1 MSSLIDIK
9 VIGCGGGGVNA
20 VDGMINAGLSGVEF
34 IAINTDAQALMP
46 SLADV
51 KVDIGRD
58 RTNGLGAGANPEI
71 GRLSAKDSVNEINEV
86 VSGADVVFVT
96 AGMGGGTGTG
106 SAPIVANCAK
116 KAGALT
122 VGVVTTPFAFE
133 GSKRMTNALEGI
145 NNFSKEVDTLIV
157 VPNENLISMLDP
169 EISMEDAFKEADG
182 VLLKAVAA
190 ISDLVT
196 TPGQINI
203 DFADIKRVMKDAGS
217 AFMGIGY
224 ADGENRA
231 EIAGNEAITSPILD
245 VDLNGATGVLISIA
259 SSGQI
264 KLQEVNKIASLVSD
278 KAHKNAD
285 IIFGTLLDQDL
296 EDGILV
302 TVIATGF
309 KKEINE

>member
-20 VDGMINAGLSGVEF
+20 VDGMITAGLSGVEF
-34 IAINTDAQALMP
+34 IAINTDVQALMP

-51 KVDIGRD
+51 KIDIGRD
-58 RTNGLGAGANPEI
+58 RTKGLGAGANPEI
-71 GRLSAKDSVNEINEV
+71 GRLSAKDSISEISEV

-116 KAGALT
+116 KASALT

-133 GSKRMTNALEGI
+133 GKKRMINALEGI

-157 VPNENLISMLDP
+157 VPNQNLISMLDP
-169 EISMEDAFKEADG
+169 DISMEDAFKESDNI
-182 VLLKAVAA
+182 LLKAIAA

-224 ADGENRA
+224 ASGENRA

-245 VDLNGATGVLISIA
+245 IDLNGATGVLISIA
-259 SSGQI
+259 SSGDV
-264 KLQEVNKIASLVSD
+264 KMSEVNMIASLVSE
-278 KAHKNAD
+278 KAHEDAD
-285 IIFGTLLDQDL
+285 IIFGTTIDESL

-302 TVIATGF
+302 TVVATGF
-309 KKEINE
+309 SK

>member
-1 MSSLIDIK
+1 MNKLIDIK

-20 VDGMINAGLSGVEF
+20 VDGMIKAGLSGVEF

-58 RTNGLGAGANPEI
+58 RTKGLGAGANPEI

-106 SAPIVANCAK
+106 SAPIVANCSK

-133 GSKRMTNALEGI
+133 GKKRMINALEGI

-169 EISMEDAFKEADG
+169 DISMEDAFKEADNI
-182 VLLKAVAA
+182 LLKAVAA

-224 ADGENRA
+224 ATGENRA
-231 EIAGNEAITSPILD
+231 EVAGNEAITSPILNI
-245 VDLNGATGVLISIA
+245 DLNGATGVLISIA
-259 SSGQI
+259 SSGDI
-264 KLQEVNKIASLVSD
+264 KMSEINMIASLVSG
-278 KAHKNAD
+278 KAHEDAD
-285 IIFGTLLDQDL
+285 IIFGTTLDEDL

-302 TVIATGF
+302 TVVATGF
-309 KKEINE
+309 NNG

>member
-9 VIGCGGGGVNA
+9 VVGCGGGGINA
-20 VDGMINAGLSGVEF
+20 VDSMILSGLSGVEF
-34 IAINTDAQALMP
+34 IAVNTDVQALMP

-51 KVDIGRD
+51 KIDIGRD
-58 RTNGLGAGANPEI
+58 RTGGLGAGADPNI
-71 GRLSAKDSVNEINEV
+71 GRLSAKDSINEISEV
-86 VSGADVVFVT
+86 VTGADVVFVT

-122 VGVVTTPFAFE
+122 VGVVTTPFGFE
-133 GSKRMTNALEGI
+133 GKKRMNNALEGI

-157 VPNENLISMLDP
+157 IPNENLISMLDP
-169 EISMEDAFKEADG
+169 DISMEEAFKEADN
-182 VLLKAVAA
+182 VLLKAVAGV
-190 ISDLVT
+190 SDLIT

-203 DFADIKRVMKDAGS
+203 DFADIKRVMKNAGA

-224 ADGENRA
+224 ADGEDRA
-231 EIAGNEAITSPILD
+231 EIAGNKAITSPILD
-245 VDLNGATGVLISIA
+245 VNLNGATGVLISIA

-264 KLQEVNKIASLVSD
+264 KMQEVNKIASLVSE
-278 KAHKNAD
+278 KAHEDAD
-285 IIFGTLLDQDL
+285 IIFGTVLDEDL

-309 KKEINE
+309 INE

>member
-1 MSSLIDIK
+1 VSSLIDIK
-9 VIGCGGGGVNA
+9 VIGCGGGGTNA
-20 VDGMINAGLSGVEF
+20 VDSMILSGLSGVEF
-34 IAINTDAQALMP
+34 IAVNTDVQALMP

-51 KVDIGRD
+51 KIDIGRD
-58 RTNGLGAGANPEI
+58 RTGGLGAGADPNI
-71 GRLSAKDSVNEINEV
+71 GRLSAKDSINEISEV

-106 SAPIVANCAK
+106 SAPIVAGCAK

-133 GSKRMTNALEGI
+133 GKKRMINALEGI
-145 NNFSKEVDTLIV
+145 NNFSREVDTLIV
-157 VPNENLISMLDP
+157 VPNNNLISMLDP
-169 EISMEDAFKEADG
+169 DISMEDAFKESDSI
-182 VLLKAVAA
+182 LLKAIAA

-203 DFADIKRVMKDAGS
+203 DFADIKRVMKNAGA

-231 EIAGNEAITSPILD
+231 ELAGNKAITSPILD
-245 VDLNGATGVLISIA
+245 IDLNGATGVLISIA
-259 SSGQI
+259 SSGDI
-264 KLQEVNKIASLVSD
+264 KMSEVNMIASLVSE
-278 KAHKNAD
+278 KAHEDAD
-285 IIFGTLLDQDL
+285 IIFGTVLDPDL
-296 EDGILV
+296 ENGILV

-309 KKEINE
+309 INE

>member
-1 MSSLIDIK
+1 MSSLTDIK

-34 IAINTDAQALMP
+34 IAVNTDVQALMP

-58 RTNGLGAGANPEI
+58 RTKGLGAGANPEI

-122 VGVVTTPFAFE
+122 VGVVTTPFTFE

-169 EISMEDAFKEADG
+169 EISMENAFKESDG

-231 EIAGNEAITSPILD
+231 EIAGNQAITSPILN
-245 VDLNGATGVLISIA
+245 VNLNGATGVLISIA

-278 KAHKNAD
+278 KAHKDAD
-285 IIFGTLLDQDL
+285 IIFGTVLDQDL

-309 KKEINE
+309 NNG

>member
-1 MSSLIDIK
+1 MSNLIDIK

-20 VDGMINAGLSGVEF
+20 VDGMIRSGLSGVEF
-34 IAINTDAQALMP
+34 IAMNTDAQALLP

-58 RTNGLGAGANPEI
+58 RTKGLGAGANPEI
-71 GRLSAKDSVNEINEV
+71 GRLSAKDSVSEINEV

-133 GSKRMTNALEGI
+133 GKKRMINALEGI

-157 VPNENLISMLDP
+157 VPNENLISMLDS
-169 EISMEDAFKEADG
+169 EISMEDAFKEADNI
-182 VLLKAVAA
+182 LLKAIAA

-231 EIAGNEAITSPILD
+231 EVAGNEAITSPILD
-245 VDLNGATGVLISIA
+245 IDLNGATGVLISIA
-259 SSGQI
+259 SSGNI
-264 KLQEVNKIASLVSD
+264 KMAEVSLIASLVSE
-278 KAHKNAD
+278 KAHEDAD
-285 IIFGTLLDQDL
+285 IIFGTTIDENL
-296 EDGILV
+296 EEGILV
-302 TVIATGF
+302 TVVATGF
-309 KKEINE
+309 NKNV

>member
-1 MSSLIDIK
+1 MSNLIDIK
-9 VIGCGGGGVNA
+9 VIGCGGGGTNV
-20 VDGMINAGLSGVEF
+20 VDSMILQGLSGVEF
-34 IAINTDAQALMP
+34 IAVNTDIQALMP

-51 KVDIGRD
+51 KIDIGRD
-58 RTNGLGAGANPEI
+58 RTGGLGAGADPSI
-71 GRLSAKDSVNEINEV
+71 GRLSAEDSIDEISEV

-106 SAPIVANCAK
+106 SAPIVAGCAK
-116 KAGALT
+116 SSGALT

-133 GSKRMTNALEGI
+133 GKKRMINALEGI
-145 NNFSKEVDTLIV
+145 ANFSKEVDTLIV
-157 VPNENLISMLDP
+157 VPNE
-169 EISMEDAFKEADG
+169 
-182 VLLKAVAA
+182 AVAG
-190 ISDLVT
+190 ISDLIT

-224 ADGENRA
+224 AKGRDRA
-231 EIAGNEAITSPILD
+231 KVAGRNAITSPILD

-259 SSGQI
+259 SSGDI
-264 KLQEVNKIASLVSD
+264 KMSEINMIASLVSG
-278 KAHKNAD
+278 KAHEDAD
-285 IIFGTLLDQDL
+285 IIFGTVLDPDL

-309 KKEINE
+309 YK

>member
-1 MSSLIDIK
+1 MSNLVDIR

-20 VDGMINAGLSGVEF
+20 IDGMIRAGLSGVEF
-34 IAINTDAQALMP
+34 IAINTDVQALMP

-51 KVDIGRD
+51 KIDIGRD
-58 RTNGLGAGANPEI
+58 RTNGLGAGADPNI
-71 GRLSAKDSVNEINEV
+71 GRLSAKDSVSDINEV
-86 VSGADVVFVT
+86 VFGADVVFVT

-133 GSKRMTNALEGI
+133 GKKRMINALEGI
-145 NNFSKEVDTLIV
+145 DNFSREVDTLIV
-157 VPNENLISMLDP
+157 VPNNNLISMLDP
-169 EISMEDAFKEADG
+169 DISMEDAFKESDNI
-182 VLLKAVAA
+182 LLKAIAA

-224 ADGENRA
+224 ASGDNRA

-245 VDLNGATGVLISIA
+245 IDLNGATGVLISIA
-259 SSGQI
+259 SSGDI
-264 KLQEVNKIASLVSD
+264 KMSEINMIASLVSE
-278 KAHKNAD
+278 KAHEDAD
-285 IIFGTLLDQDL
+285 IIFGTTIDESL

-302 TVIATGF
+302 TVVATGF
-309 KKEINE
+309 NK

>member
-1 MSSLIDIK
+1 
-9 VIGCGGGGVNA
+9 
-20 VDGMINAGLSGVEF
+20 
-34 IAINTDAQALMP
+34 MP

-51 KVDIGRD
+51 KIDIGRD
-58 RTNGLGAGANPEI
+58 RTRGLGAGADPNI
-71 GRLSAKDSVNEINEV
+71 GRLSAKDSISEISEV

-106 SAPIVANCAK
+106 SAPIVAGCAK

-122 VGVVTTPFAFE
+122 VGVVTTPFGFE
-133 GSKRMTNALEGI
+133 GKKRMNNALEGI
-145 NNFSKEVDTLIV
+145 NSFSKEVDTLIV
-157 VPNENLISMLDP
+157 IPNENLISMLDP
-169 EISMEDAFKEADG
+169 DISMQDAFKEADN
-182 VLLKAVAA
+182 VLLKAIAG
-190 ISDLVT
+190 ISDLIT

-224 ADGENRA
+224 ADGEDRA
-231 EIAGNEAITSPILD
+231 EVAGNEAITSPILN
-245 VDLNGATGVLISIA
+245 VDLNGAMGVLISIA

-264 KLQEVNKIASLVSD
+264 KMQEVNKIASLVAD
-278 KAHKNAD
+278 KAHEDAD
-285 IIFGTLLDQDL
+285 IIFGTVLDPDL

-309 KKEINE
+309 VNE

>member
-1 MSSLIDIK
+1 MSNLIDIR
-9 VIGCGGGGVNA
+9 VVGCGGGGTNA
-20 VDGMINAGLSGVEF
+20 IDSMITQGLSGVEF
-34 IAINTDAQALMP
+34 IAINTDIQALMP

-51 KVDIGRD
+51 KVDIGKD
-58 RTNGLGAGANPEI
+58 RTRGLGAGADPNI
-71 GRLSAKDSVNEINEV
+71 GRLSAKDSISEITEV

-106 SAPIVANCAK
+106 SAPIVAGCAK

-133 GSKRMTNALEGI
+133 GKKRMNNALEGI
-145 NNFSKEVDTLIV
+145 NSFSKEVDTLIV
-157 VPNENLISMLDP
+157 IPNENLISMLNPD
-169 EISMEDAFKEADG
+169 ISMGDAFKEADNI
-182 VLLKAVAA
+182 LLKAIAG
-190 ISDLVT
+190 ISDLIT

-224 ADGENRA
+224 ASGEDRA
-231 EIAGNEAITSPILD
+231 EIAGNQAITSPILN

-259 SSGQI
+259 SSGEV
-264 KLQEVNKIASLVSD
+264 KMQEINNIASLVTD
-278 KAHKNAD
+278 KAHEDAD
-285 IIFGTLLDQDL
+285 IIFGTVLDSDL

-302 TVIATGF
+302 TVVATGF
-309 KKEINE
+309 VSE

>member
-1 MSSLIDIK
+1 VSSLIDIK
-9 VIGCGGGGVNA
+9 VVGCGGGGINA
-20 VDGMINAGLSGVEF
+20 VDSMILSGLSGVEF
-34 IAINTDAQALMP
+34 IAVNTDVQALMP

-51 KVDIGRD
+51 KIDIGRD
-58 RTNGLGAGANPEI
+58 RTGGLGAGADPNI
-71 GRLSAKDSVNEINEV
+71 GRLSAKDSINEISEV
-86 VSGADVVFVT
+86 VTGADVVFVT

-122 VGVVTTPFAFE
+122 VGVVTTPFGFE
-133 GSKRMTNALEGI
+133 GKKRMNNALEGI

-157 VPNENLISMLDP
+157 IPNENLISMLDP
-169 EISMEDAFKEADG
+169 DISMEEAFKEADD
-182 VLLKAVAA
+182 VLLKAVAGV
-190 ISDLVT
+190 SDLIT

-203 DFADIKRVMKDAGS
+203 DFADIKRVMKNAGA

-224 ADGENRA
+224 ADGEDRA
-231 EIAGNEAITSPILD
+231 DVAGNKAITSPILD
-245 VDLNGATGVLISIA
+245 VNLNGATGVLISIA

-264 KLQEVNKIASLVSD
+264 KMQEVNKIASLVSE
-278 KAHKNAD
+278 KAHEDAD
-285 IIFGTLLDQDL
+285 IIFGTVLDEDL

-309 KKEINE
+309 INE

>member
-1 MSSLIDIK
+1 MSNLIDIK

-58 RTNGLGAGANPEI
+58 RTKGLGAGANPEI
-71 GRLSAKDSVNEINEV
+71 GRLSAKDSVVEINEV

-145 NNFSKEVDTLIV
+145 NSFSKEVDTLIV

-169 EISMEDAFKEADG
+169 EISMEDAFKEADN

-231 EIAGNEAITSPILD
+231 EIAGNKAITSPILD

-278 KAHKNAD
+278 KAHKDAD
-285 IIFGTLLDQDL
+285 IIFGTVLDQDL

-309 KKEINE
+309 NK

>member
-1 MSSLIDIK
+1 MSNLIDIK

-20 VDGMINAGLSGVEF
+20 VDGMIKSGLSGVEF
-34 IAINTDAQALMP
+34 IAMNTDAQALLP

-58 RTNGLGAGANPEI
+58 RTKGLGAGANPEI
-71 GRLSAKDSVNEINEV
+71 GRLSAKDSVGEINEV

-133 GSKRMTNALEGI
+133 GKKRMINALEGI

-157 VPNENLISMLDP
+157 VPNENLISMLDS
-169 EISMEDAFKEADG
+169 EISMEDAFKEADNI
-182 VLLKAVAA
+182 LLKAIAA

-231 EIAGNEAITSPILD
+231 EVAGHEAITSPILD
-245 VDLNGATGVLISIA
+245 IDLNGATGVLISIA
-259 SSGQI
+259 SSGDI
-264 KLQEVNKIASLVSD
+264 KMSEVSLIASLVSE
-278 KAHKNAD
+278 KAHEDAD
-285 IIFGTLLDQDL
+285 IIFGTTIDESL

-302 TVIATGF
+302 TVVATGF
-309 KKEINE
+309 NKNV

>member
-1 MSSLIDIK
+1 VSSLIDIK

-20 VDGMINAGLSGVEF
+20 VDGMITAGLSGVEF
-34 IAINTDAQALMP
+34 IAINTDVQALMP

-51 KVDIGRD
+51 KIDIGRD
-58 RTNGLGAGANPEI
+58 RTKGLGAGANPEI
-71 GRLSAKDSVNEINEV
+71 GRLSAKDSISEISEV

-116 KAGALT
+116 KASALT
-122 VGVVTTPFAFE
+122 VGVVTTPFSFE
-133 GSKRMTNALEGI
+133 GKKRMINALEGI

-157 VPNENLISMLDP
+157 VPNQNLISMLDP
-169 EISMEDAFKEADG
+169 DISMEDAFKESDNI
-182 VLLKAVAA
+182 LLKAIAA

-203 DFADIKRVMKDAGS
+203 DFADIKRVMKDAVS

-224 ADGENRA
+224 ASGENRA

-245 VDLNGATGVLISIA
+245 IDLNGATGVLISIA
-259 SSGQI
+259 SSGDV
-264 KLQEVNKIASLVSD
+264 KMSEVNMIASLVSE
-278 KAHKNAD
+278 KAHEDAD
-285 IIFGTLLDQDL
+285 IIFGTTIDESL

-302 TVIATGF
+302 TVVATGF
-309 KKEINE
+309 SK

>member
-1 MSSLIDIK
+1 
-9 VIGCGGGGVNA
+9 
-20 VDGMINAGLSGVEF
+20 
-34 IAINTDAQALMP
+34 
-46 SLADV
+46 
-51 KVDIGRD
+51 
-58 RTNGLGAGANPEI
+58 
-71 GRLSAKDSVNEINEV
+71 
-86 VSGADVVFVT
+86 
-96 AGMGGGTGTG
+96 
-106 SAPIVANCAK
+106 
-116 KAGALT
+116 
-122 VGVVTTPFAFE
+122 
-133 GSKRMTNALEGI
+133 
-145 NNFSKEVDTLIV
+145 
-157 VPNENLISMLDP
+157 MLDP
-169 EISMEDAFKEADG
+169 EISMEDAFKEADR

-224 ADGENRA
+224 ATGEDRA

-278 KAHKNAD
+278 KAHKDAD
-285 IIFGTLLDQDL
+285 IIFGTVLDQDL

-309 KKEINE
+309 NK

>member
-1 MSSLIDIK
+1 VSSLIDIK
-9 VIGCGGGGVNA
+9 VVGCGGGGINA
-20 VDGMINAGLSGVEF
+20 VDSMILSGLSGVEF
-34 IAINTDAQALMP
+34 IAVNTDVQALMP

-51 KVDIGRD
+51 KIDIGRD
-58 RTNGLGAGANPEI
+58 RTGGLGAGADPNI
-71 GRLSAKDSVNEINEV
+71 GRLSAKDSINEISEV
-86 VSGADVVFVT
+86 VTGADVVFVT

-122 VGVVTTPFAFE
+122 VGVVTTPFGFE
-133 GSKRMTNALEGI
+133 GKKRMNNALEGI

-157 VPNENLISMLDP
+157 IPNENLISMLDP
-169 EISMEDAFKEADG
+169 DISMEEAFKEADD
-182 VLLKAVAA
+182 VLLKAVAGV
-190 ISDLVT
+190 SDLIT

-203 DFADIKRVMKDAGS
+203 DFADIKRVMKNAGA

-224 ADGENRA
+224 ADGEDRA
-231 EIAGNEAITSPILD
+231 EIAGNKAITSPILD
-245 VDLNGATGVLISIA
+245 VNLNGATGVLISIA

-264 KLQEVNKIASLVSD
+264 KMQEVNKIASLVSE
-278 KAHKNAD
+278 KAHEDAD
-285 IIFGTLLDQDL
+285 IIFGTVLDEDL

-309 KKEINE
+309 INE

>member
-1 MSSLIDIK
+1 MSNLIDIK

-20 VDGMINAGLSGVEF
+20 VNSMIEAGLYGVEF
-34 IAINTDAQALMP
+34 IAINTDAQALLP

-51 KVDIGRD
+51 KVDIGKD
-58 RTNGLGAGANPEI
+58 RTRGLGAGADPNI
-71 GRLSAKDSVNEINEV
+71 GRLSAKDSINEINEV
-86 VSGADVVFVT
+86 VTGADVIFVT

-106 SAPIVANCAK
+106 SAPIVAGCAK

-122 VGVVTTPFAFE
+122 VGVVTTPFGFE
-133 GSKRMTNALEGI
+133 GKKRMNNALEGI

-157 VPNENLISMLDP
+157 IPNENLISMLDAD
-169 EISMEDAFKEADG
+169 IFMEDAFKEADN
-182 VLLKAVAA
+182 VLLKAVAGV
-190 ISDLVT
+190 SDLIT

-203 DFADIKRVMKDAGS
+203 DFADIKRVMKNAGA

-224 ADGENRA
+224 AEGEDRA
-231 EIAGNEAITSPILD
+231 QVAGNKAISSPILD

-264 KLQEVNKIASLVSD
+264 KMQEVNRIASLVSN
-278 KAHKNAD
+278 KAHEDAD
-285 IIFGTLLDQDL
+285 IIFGTVLDKDL

-309 KKEINE
+309 SSE

>member
-20 VDGMINAGLSGVEF
+20 VDGMIKAGLSGVEF
-34 IAINTDAQALMP
+34 VAINTDAQALLP

-51 KVDIGRD
+51 KIDIGRD

-106 SAPIVANCAK
+106 SAPIVANCSK

-133 GSKRMTNALEGI
+133 GKKRMINALEGI

-157 VPNENLISMLDP
+157 VPNENLISMLHS
-169 EISMEDAFKEADG
+169 EISMEDAFKEADTI
-182 VLLKAVAA
+182 LLKAIAA

-231 EIAGNEAITSPILD
+231 EVAGNEAITSPILD

-259 SSGQI
+259 SSGNI
-264 KLQEVNKIASLVSD
+264 KMSEVNTIASLVSE
-278 KAHKNAD
+278 KAHEDAD
-285 IIFGTLLDQDL
+285 IIFGTTIDESL

-302 TVIATGF
+302 TVVATGF
-309 KKEINE
+309 NKDA

>member
-1 MSSLIDIK
+1 MGYLINIK
-9 VIGCGGGGVNA
+9 VIGCGGGGTNA
-20 VDGMINAGLSGVEF
+20 VDSMILSGLSGVEF
-34 IAINTDAQALMP
+34 IAVNTDVQALMP

-58 RTNGLGAGANPEI
+58 RTGGLGAGADPNI
-71 GRLSAKDSVNEINEV
+71 GRLSAKDSINEISEV

-106 SAPIVANCAK
+106 SAPIVAGCAK

-133 GSKRMTNALEGI
+133 GKKRMINALEGI
-145 NNFSKEVDTLIV
+145 DNFSREVDTLIV
-157 VPNENLISMLDP
+157 VPNNNLISMLDP
-169 EISMEDAFKEADG
+169 DISMEYAFKESDSI
-182 VLLKAVAA
+182 LLKAIAA

-203 DFADIKRVMKDAGS
+203 DFADIKRVMKNAGA

-224 ADGENRA
+224 ADGEDRA
-231 EIAGNEAITSPILD
+231 KLAGNKAITSPILD
-245 VDLNGATGVLISIA
+245 IDLNGATGVLISIA
-259 SSGQI
+259 SSGDI
-264 KLQEVNKIASLVSD
+264 KMSEVNMIASLVSE
-278 KAHKNAD
+278 KAHEDAD
-285 IIFGTLLDQDL
+285 IIFGTVLDEDL

-309 KKEINE
+309 VNE

>member
-1 MSSLIDIK
+1 MSSSIDIK
-9 VIGCGGGGVNA
+9 VIGCGGGGTNA
-20 VDGMINAGLSGVEF
+20 VDSMILQGLSGVEF
-34 IAINTDAQALMP
+34 IAVNTDIQALMP

-51 KVDIGRD
+51 KIDIGRD
-58 RTNGLGAGANPEI
+58 RTNGLGAGADPNI
-71 GRLSAKDSVNEINEV
+71 GRLSAKDSISEISEV

-106 SAPIVANCAK
+106 SAPIVAGCAK

-122 VGVVTTPFAFE
+122 VGVVTTPFGFE
-133 GSKRMTNALEGI
+133 GKKRMNNALEGI
-145 NNFSKEVDTLIV
+145 NSFSKEVDTLIV
-157 VPNENLISMLDP
+157 IPNENLISMLDP
-169 EISMEDAFKEADG
+169 EISMQDAFKEADN
-182 VLLKAVAA
+182 VLLKAIAG
-190 ISDLVT
+190 ISDLIT

-224 ADGENRA
+224 ADGEDRA
-231 EIAGNEAITSPILD
+231 EVAGNQAITSPILN

-259 SSGQI
+259 SSGDI
-264 KLQEVNKIASLVSD
+264 KMSEINLIASLVSE
-278 KAHKNAD
+278 KAHEDAD
-285 IIFGTLLDQDL
+285 IIFGTVLDEDL

-309 KKEINE
+309 GNE

>member
-1 MSSLIDIK
+1 MNKIIDIK

-20 VDGMINAGLSGVEF
+20 VNSMITSGLSGVEF
-34 IAINTDAQALMP
+34 IGINTDAQALLP

-51 KVDIGRD
+51 KIDIGKD
-58 RTNGLGAGANPEI
+58 RTRGLGAGADPNI
-71 GRLSAKDSVNEINEV
+71 GRLSAKDSINEISEV
-86 VSGADVVFVT
+86 VYGADVVFVT

-133 GSKRMTNALEGI
+133 GKKRMNNALEGI
-145 NNFSKEVDTLIV
+145 NSFSKEVDTLIV
-157 VPNENLISMLDP
+157 IPNENLIQMLDP
-169 EISMEDAFKEADG
+169 NISMEDAFKEADD
-182 VLLKAVAA
+182 VLLKAVAG
-190 ISDLVT
+190 ISDLIT

-224 ADGENRA
+224 AEGEDRA
-231 EIAGNEAITSPILD
+231 EVAGNKAITSPILN
-245 VDLNGATGVLISIA
+245 VDLHGATGVLISIA

-264 KLQEVNKIASLVSD
+264 KMQEVNKIASLVGD
-278 KAHKNAD
+278 KAHEDAD
-285 IIFGTLLDQDL
+285 IIFGTVLDEDL

-302 TVIATGF
+302 TVVATGF
-309 KKEINE
+309 VGSE